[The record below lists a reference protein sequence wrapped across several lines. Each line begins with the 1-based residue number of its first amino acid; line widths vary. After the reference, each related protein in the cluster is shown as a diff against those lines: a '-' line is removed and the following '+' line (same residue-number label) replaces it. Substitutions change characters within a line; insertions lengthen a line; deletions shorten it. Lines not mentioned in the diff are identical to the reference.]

1 MLHNLSHHV
10 SRSKHVAPIE
20 QSIKKYV
27 RKTKKDATPE
37 ANDRRAGLERLG
49 ARLESLLTLIK
60 GMKVEATKNTTS
72 EELHQNLITLCT
84 GFQPEIKAPADT
96 VYYVSTAIISCRY
109 GDLSNWADLLLPG
122 SSHSESLHSLI
133 GCRGG
138 IE

>member
-60 GMKVEATKNTTS
+60 G
-72 EELHQNLITLCT
+72 
-84 GFQPEIKAPADT
+84 
-96 VYYVSTAIISCRY
+96 
-109 GDLSNWADLLLPG
+109 
-122 SSHSESLHSLI
+122 
-133 GCRGG
+133 
-138 IE
+138 